1 MSNSVPKLLL
11 LAVLSLSAGNVMAD
25 NWRNECGK
33 MAATIPTACT
43 EIEKTV
49 AVLDVYKP
57 PQPFIQTVLETYTP
71 GSATGTTSGGGSSGG
86 GGSIL
91 LDPTVPSSSQEQ
103 SQDSGTW

>member
-11 LAVLSLSAGNVMAD
+11 LAVLSLSAGSVMAD

-33 MAATIPTACT
+33 MAATIPAACT

-57 PQPFIQTVLETYTP
+57 PQPFIQTVLQTYTP
-71 GSATGTTSGGGSSGG
+71 GSAGGTTSGGTGG

-91 LDPTVPSSSQEQ
+91 LDPTTAPGSTQEQ